1 MLTNQLR
8 SLEEDG
14 LIYRKVYPV
23 FPPKVEYGL
32 SELGE
37 NIVPMLKEMYNFGI
51 LYSKNK

>member
-14 LIYRKVYPV
+14 LVYREVYPV

-32 SELGE
+32 
-37 NIVPMLKEMYNFGI
+37 N
-51 LYSKNK
+51 